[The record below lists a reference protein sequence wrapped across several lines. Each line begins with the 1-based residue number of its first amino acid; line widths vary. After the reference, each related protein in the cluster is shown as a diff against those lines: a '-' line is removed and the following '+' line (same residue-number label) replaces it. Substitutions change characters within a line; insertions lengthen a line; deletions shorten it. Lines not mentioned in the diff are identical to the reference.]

1 MARVI
6 RPETLRPETLAIH
19 TGVYKDTAFNSV
31 TTPIYPCSTFYFDK
45 LGESKEYAYGRFG
58 NPTRRAL
65 EENLAA
71 LEGGADSLATATGM
85 AALSTAIFLMKSGD
99 HIIAGNDIYGGTWRL
114 LDICMPR
121 YGIETSFVAMDDPA
135 AIRAAIRPNTKAIMI
150 ETPSNPLLK
159 LTDLALV
166 SAIAKEHGLL
176 TIIDNTFMTPLG
188 QRPFDFGI
196 DIVIHSTT
204 KYINGHSDVIGGAII
219 CKDKDLA
226 RQVQQMGICLGTV
239 AAPFDAWLVLRGIK
253 SFPQRM
259 KAHWRGA
266 DAVARYLNRHPFIK
280 RVFYPGLES
289 HPQHEL
295 AKRQMRQFGGIVTF
309 ELDTA
314 QIPISDFFSRLRF
327 FKLAMSLGGVESLC
341 EQPWS
346 MSHDT
351 MTEEARLAA
360 GITPEII
367 RLSVGNENPEDL
379 IDDLRYG
386 LEGDEA

>member
-1 MARVI
+1 MASS
-6 RPETLRPETLAIH
+6 LRPETLAIH

-31 TTPIYPCSTFYFDK
+31 TTPIYPCSTFYFNK
-45 LGESKEYAYGRFG
+45 LGESKGYEYGRFG

-71 LEGGADSLATATGM
+71 LEGGADALATATGM
-85 AALSTAIFLMKSGD
+85 AALSTSMLLMCAGD
-99 HIIAGNDIYGGTWRL
+99 HVIAGNDIYGGTWRL
-114 LDICMPR
+114 LDVCLPR
-121 YGIETSFVAMDDPA
+121 FGIEASFIHMNDPA
-135 AIRAAIRPNTKAIMI
+135 AIRAAIRPNTKAIVI
-150 ETPSNPLLK
+150 ETPSNPLLN
-159 LTDLALV
+159 LVDLAMV

-196 DIVIHSTT
+196 DIVVHSTT

-219 CKDKDLA
+219 CREPNLA
-226 RQVQQMGICLGTV
+226 REVAQLGISLGTV
-239 AAPFDAWLVLRGIK
+239 AAPFDSWLVLRGIK

-259 KAHWRGA
+259 AAHWRGA
-266 DAVARYLNRHPFIK
+266 AAVASFLECHPRVK
-280 RVFYPGLES
+280 RVYYPGLES

-295 AKRQMRQFGGIVTF
+295 AKRQMRSFGGVVTF
-309 ELDTA
+309 ELDEK
-314 QIPISDFFSRLRF
+314 QVSIDDFFGRLRF

-346 MSHDT
+346 MSHAS
-351 MTEEARLAA
+351 MTREARIAA

-367 RLSVGNENPEDL
+367 RLSVGNEHPDDL
-379 IDDLRYG
+379 IDDLRHG
-386 LEGDEA
+386 LEG